1 MPEITTAWIALIGTI
16 LGGVGLKFVEHWLSR
31 SKVRDDTAAQL
42 RTELR
47 TEIQG
52 LKTELN
58 NVESDL
64 DKWRGKYYELM
75 DNFIKVKSELETA
88 MRQLQITNN
97 NNNTQPPSSS

>member
-1 MPEITTAWIALIGTI
+1 MPEITTAWIALIGTV

-42 RTELR
+42 RNELR

-88 MRQLQITNN
+88 MRQLQ
-97 NNNTQPPSSS
+97 NNTGPSGS

>member
-1 MPEITTAWIALIGTI
+1 MPEITTAWIALIGTV

-42 RTELR
+42 RNELR

-58 NVESDL
+58 NVEADL

-88 MRQLQITNN
+88 MRKLQNN
-97 NNNTQPPSSS
+97 QNNTGP

>member
-1 MPEITTAWIALIGTI
+1 MPEITTAWIALIGTV

-42 RTELR
+42 RNELR

-52 LKTELN
+52 LKAELN

-88 MRQLQITNN
+88 MRQLQQ
-97 NNNTQPPSSS
+97 NNTGPSGS

>member
-1 MPEITTAWIALIGTI
+1 MPEITTAWIALIGTV

-42 RTELR
+42 RNELR

-52 LKTELN
+52 LKQELN

-88 MRQLQITNN
+88 MRTLQQ
-97 NNNTQPPSSS
+97 NNNTGPSGS

>member
-31 SKVRDDTAAQL
+31 SKVRDDTASQL
-42 RTELR
+42 RAELR

-88 MRQLQITNN
+88 MRQLQNN
-97 NNNTQPPSSS
+97 NNQPPHT

>member
-1 MPEITTAWIALIGTI
+1 MPEITTAWIALIGTV

-31 SKVRDDTAAQL
+31 SKVRDDTASQL
-42 RTELR
+42 RNELR

-88 MRQLQITNN
+88 MRQLQQNN
-97 NNNTQPPSSS
+97 NQPPPP

>member
-1 MPEITTAWIALIGTI
+1 MPEITTAWIALIGTV

-42 RTELR
+42 RNELR
-47 TEIQG
+47 AEIQG
-52 LKTELN
+52 LKQELN
-58 NVESDL
+58 NVETDL

-88 MRQLQITNN
+88 MRTLQSQQ
-97 NNNTQPPSSS
+97 NNNTQPPG

>member
-1 MPEITTAWIALIGTI
+1 MPEITTAWIALIGTV

-31 SKVRDDTAAQL
+31 SKVRDDTASQL
-42 RTELR
+42 RNELR

-88 MRQLQITNN
+88 MRQLQQ
-97 NNNTQPPSSS
+97 NNTGPGN

>member
-1 MPEITTAWIALIGTI
+1 MPEITTAWIALIGTV

-31 SKVRDDTAAQL
+31 SKVRDDTASQL

-75 DNFIKVKSELETA
+75 DNFIKVKSELEMA
-88 MRQLQITNN
+88 MRTLKQ
-97 NNNTQPPSSS
+97 

>member
-1 MPEITTAWIALIGTI
+1 MMPEITTAWIALIGTV

-42 RTELR
+42 RNELR

-52 LKTELN
+52 LKQELN
-58 NVESDL
+58 NVEADL

-75 DNFIKVKSELETA
+75 DNFIKVKSELEAA
-88 MRQLQITNN
+88 MRQLQNN
-97 NNNTQPPSSS
+97 QPPGP

>member
-1 MPEITTAWIALIGTI
+1 MPEITTAWIAVIGTM

-42 RTELR
+42 RNELR

-52 LKTELN
+52 LKTELT
-58 NVESDL
+58 NVEADL

-88 MRQLQITNN
+88 MRKLQN
-97 NNNTQPPSSS
+97 NNNTSP

>member
-1 MPEITTAWIALIGTI
+1 MPEITTAWIALIGTV

-31 SKVRDDTAAQL
+31 SKVRDDTASQL
-42 RTELR
+42 RNELR

-88 MRQLQITNN
+88 MRQLQAQN
-97 NNNTQPPSSS
+97 NNNTGP

>member
-88 MRQLQITNN
+88 MRQLQQSNN
-97 NNNTQPPSSS
+97 QPPGP

>member
-1 MPEITTAWIALIGTI
+1 MPEITTAWIALIGTV

-42 RTELR
+42 RNELR

-52 LKTELN
+52 LKQELN

-88 MRQLQITNN
+88 MRTLQQ
-97 NNNTQPPSSS
+97 NNNTGP